1 MKRKMIDVAYRAY
14 MSCVYFLAVVG
25 AMYMFYNWRALV
37 VEPFEKQVKVIN
49 IQAEAKILSPISKK

>member
-1 MKRKMIDVAYRAY
+1 MKKRIIDISYRVY
-14 MSCVYFLAVVG
+14 MSAIYFLAVVG

>member
-1 MKRKMIDVAYRAY
+1 MIDVAYRAY